1 MNEIVVQP
9 ESHVTD
15 KSKYRLLF
23 LGLLFDF
30 IGTLSF
36 AIPFLGEFTDVIWAP
51 ISAILLKTMYK
62 GTIGTIGGIVSFVE
76 EALPGLDF
84 IPTFTLTWIYTY
96 VIKNNK

>member
-1 MNEIVVQP
+1 MNEVVMQP
-9 ESHVTD
+9 KNTVTD

-36 AIPFLGEFTDVIWAP
+36 AIPFFGEFTDVVWAP
-51 ISAILLKTMYK
+51 ISAILLKVMYK
-62 GTIGTIGGIVSFVE
+62 GKIGTIGGIVSFVE

-96 VIKNNK
+96 VVRNNK

>member
-1 MNEIVVQP
+1 MNDIVVQS
-9 ESHVTD
+9 ENKVIG
-15 KSKYRLLF
+15 KEKYRLLF

-36 AIPFLGEFTDVIWAP
+36 AIPFIGEFSDVIWAP
-51 ISAILLKTMYK
+51 LSAILLKTMYK
-62 GTIGTIGGIVSFVE
+62 GKIGTISGIVSFIE

-96 VIKNNK
+96 VINKKQ

>member
-9 ESHVTD
+9 ETNFTD

-36 AIPFLGEFTDVIWAP
+36 AIPFLGEFADVIWAP

-62 GTIGTIGGIVSFVE
+62 GKIGTIGGIVSLVE